1 MALVDLSGPVIAP
14 GEALSSP
21 LDCRSGSVLR
31 VSIPPNW
38 TGACLSFQIGST
50 ADGPWSD
57 LFDHAT
63 EKIVYVRAGTTVL
76 PNIQPPDAIASFP
89 YVRFRSGPRGRPLPH
104 TGAEPCIFTTTLDD
118 AHEIVV
124 PPEPPPA
131 ETPAVVDVPAVTV
144 NGSIATTCA
153 VGDTLACT
161 LGNWTGEPTGYWQ
174 SWLADSALVSSGGGE
189 TSYIVQPA
197 DAGKSIIVSV
207 TASNA
212 SGSGNVLTN
221 AISVAA

>member
-21 LDCRSGSVLR
+21 LDCRGGSVLR
-31 VSIPPNW
+31 VSVPANW

-57 LFDHAT
+57 LFDHAA
-63 EKIVYVRAGTTVL
+63 ERIVYVRAGTTVL
-76 PNIQPPDAIASFP
+76 PNIQPPDAKASFP

-104 TGAEPCIFTTTLDD
+104 TGAEPCIFVTTLDD
-118 AHEIVV
+118 SGEIV
-124 PPEPPPA
+124 PPEPPPSGPP
-131 ETPAVVDVPAVTV
+131 TVVDTPAVTV

-161 LGNWTGEPTGYWQ
+161 LGNWTGEPSGYWQ
-174 SWLADSALVSSGGGE
+174 SWLADSELVSSGGGE
-189 TSYIVQPA
+189 TTYTVQPT
-197 DAGKSIIVSV
+197 DAGKSIVVSV

-221 AISVAA
+221 PVAVAA

>member
-21 LDCRSGSVLR
+21 LDCRGGSVLR
-31 VSIPPNW
+31 VSVPPNW
-38 TGACLSFQIGST
+38 AGACLSFQIGST

-57 LFDHAT
+57 LFIDGR
-63 EKIVYVRAGTTVL
+63 EKVVYVRAGITAL
-76 PNIQPPDAIASFP
+76 PNIQPPGAIASFP
-89 YVRFRSGPRGRPLPH
+89 FVRFRSGPRDTPAPH
-104 TGAEPCIFTTTLDD
+104 AGAEPCIFTTTLDD
-118 AHEIVV
+118 AKEVV

-131 ETPAVVDVPAVTV
+131 GPPTVVDVPAVTV
-144 NGSIATTCA
+144 NGSISTTCA

-189 TSYIVQPA
+189 TTYTVQPA
-197 DAGKSIIVSV
+197 DAGKGIVVSV

-221 AISVAA
+221 PIAVSP